1 MQYPIW
7 LCCDLSRVFQ
17 SSQFRVQDSQFHE
30 FSTLL
35 IKGNGYEAKICAF
48 LYVVVHFFWLWLT
61 LNVCSQFVSSMM
73 PCLVNDEVGNE
84 AIRPSCNLQYFTFLS
99 LAWIICDFCFLS
111 GCVSLYVVLG
121 KERGQYPD
129 DYGVIFV
136 YLCCYGR
143 TTFQRKVSGL

>member
-1 MQYPIW
+1 M
-7 LCCDLSRVFQ
+7 
-17 SSQFRVQDSQFHE
+17 
-30 FSTLL
+30 L
-35 IKGNGYEAKICAF
+35 IEGNGYEAKIFVF

-84 AIRPSCNLQYFTFLS
+84 AIRPPCNLQCFTFLS
-99 LAWIICDFCFLS
+99 LACLICVFCFLP
-111 GCVSLYVVLG
+111 GCVSLHVVLG

-136 YLCCYGR
+136 YLCCNGR